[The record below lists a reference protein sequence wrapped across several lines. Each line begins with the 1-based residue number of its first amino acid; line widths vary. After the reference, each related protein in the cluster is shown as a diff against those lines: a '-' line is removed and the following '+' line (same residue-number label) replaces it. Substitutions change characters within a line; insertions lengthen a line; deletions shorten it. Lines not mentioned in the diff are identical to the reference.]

1 MASDEQFEEPENSTV
16 DDWLGQS
23 VARDE
28 EVAGQAMSEA
38 GGDEAE
44 AERIYEERASGEDK
58 YEAGRPD

>member
-1 MASDEQFEEPENSTV
+1 MASDEQFREPENSTV
-16 DDWLGQS
+16 DDWLGQN

-28 EVAGQAMSEA
+28 EVADQAMSEA

-44 AERIYEERASGEDK
+44 AERIYEERATGEDK